1 MKKKAP
7 SKQKSAPAKAKAGK
21 VGKADK
27 AASKGA
33 AASSKAGA
41 AAKAAKASA
50 AGKPAKAGKAS
61 PSAKAP
67 KAPVKA
73 AGKAAKIVTKP
84 AAKKTAGAKASSSK
98 PAVKPAAAKHPAAK
112 TPAPKPAALDR
123 KPARDEDEFEGVDL
137 LAALSQA
144 DGLQR
149 GGEGPVAEVDATKE
163 EKAGLEKVMASLSRI
178 FGGKDFMSDAE
189 LDALLDDKMASG
201 EIPPSA
207 ALDPLDEAQS
217 LIYEAWNSEDVVK
230 VELAHRALDL
240 SPDCADAYI
249 ILAEEDADSVEA
261 AMGLYRKAVEAAK
274 RSLDPSLFATSAG
287 KFWSIMETRPY
298 MRARLGLAESLWEL
312 GKKDEALQHLRDLLR
327 LNPSDDQG
335 VRYILVQCL
344 LESGAD
350 EELGAL
356 MDRYAEDT
364 SPVIT
369 FSRALWLFRRN
380 GPGPAADAAL
390 ADAVE
395 ANPHVAAFLLK
406 RKKLSKRVHA
416 ASRPGSEEEAEAYA
430 GGAMGPWQRTLGALD
445 WLSERN
451 PP

>member
-7 SKQKSAPAKAKAGK
+7 SKQKSAPAKAKGGKGGK

-27 AASKGA
+27 AASAGKGASKAA
-33 AASSKAGA
+33 AASSKAG
-41 AAKAAKASA
+41 KA
-50 AGKPAKAGKAS
+50 AKAGKAS
-61 PSAKAP
+61 SAAKAS
-67 KAPVKA
+67 KAPAKA
-73 AGKAAKIVTKP
+73 AAKGGASANAKSASKP
-84 AAKKTAGAKASSSK
+84 AAKQPAKAK
-98 PAVKPAAAKHPAAK
+98 AVKPAVAKHPAAK
-112 TPAPKPAALDR
+112 TPAPKPAAVKPD
-123 KPARDEDEFEGVDL
+123 PARDEDEFEGVDL

-149 GGEGPVAEVDATKE
+149 GREEPATEVDATKE

-201 EIPPSA
+201 ELPPSA

-249 ILAEEDADSVEA
+249 ILAEEDADSVET

-274 RSLDPSLFATSAG
+274 RALDPSLFAASAG

-298 MRARLGLAESLWEL
+298 MRARLGLAETLWEL

-356 MDRYAEDT
+356 LDRYAEDT

-369 FSRALWLFRRN
+369 FSRSLWLFRRN

-390 ADAVE
+390 AEAME
-395 ANPHVAAFLLK
+395 ANPHVASFLLK
-406 RKKLSKRVHA
+406 RKKLSKRVHT

-430 GGAMGPWQRTLGALD
+430 GGAIGPWQRTLGALD

>member
-1 MKKKAP
+1 MKKKAS
-7 SKQKSAPAKAKAGK
+7 SKQNSASAKAKG
-21 VGKADK
+21 G
-27 AASKGA
+27 S
-33 AASSKAGA
+33 
-41 AAKAAKASA
+41 AKAAKAGK
-50 AGKPAKAGKAS
+50 AGKAGKAAKAS
-61 PSAKAP
+61 PSAKASR
-67 KAPVKA
+67 APAKA
-73 AGKAAKIVTKP
+73 AGKAAKN
-84 AAKKTAGAKASSSK
+84 GAKGIPKREAK
-98 PAVKPAAAKHPAAK
+98 PAVKKTAK
-112 TPAPKPAALDR
+112 TAPAKPAAR
-123 KPARDEDEFEGVDL
+123 KPEREEDEFESVDL
-137 LAALSQA
+137 LAALAGA
-144 DGLQR
+144 DSLRSGREEPSVGL
-149 GGEGPVAEVDATKE
+149 DATRE

-189 LDALLDDKMASG
+189 LDALLDSKMASG

-217 LIYEAWNSEDVVK
+217 LVYEAWNSEDVVK

-261 AMGLYRKAVEAAK
+261 AMGLYRKAVDAAE
-274 RSLDPSLFATSAG
+274 RTLDPSLFAEPAG
-287 KFWSIMETRPY
+287 RFWSIMETRPY

-312 GKKDEALQHLRDLLR
+312 GKKEEALQHLRDLLR
-327 LNPSDDQG
+327 LNPSDNQG

-356 MDRYAEDT
+356 LDRYADDT
-364 SPVIT
+364 SPVIR

-390 ADAVE
+390 AEAVE
-395 ANPHVAAFLLK
+395 ANPHVAALLLK